1 MAKMLRTVVIDP
13 YARTVYEREIED
25 NLSAYYEVIGCQL
38 VEPFYPFTD
47 SGHHFIYVD
56 EEGLMGGQ
64 SCGFAMGE
72 HYKVMGRGI
81 VLREGP
87 QGSTLGATISA
98 EHVRAL
104 ITGWLGDP
112 DIDVDE
118 LVEGEILHSNPL
130 FGHFG

>member
-25 NLSAYYEVIGCQL
+25 TLSAYYEVIGCQL

-81 VLREGP
+81 VLRDGRL
-87 QGSTLGATISA
+87 GNTLGATMTV
-98 EHVRAL
+98 EEVRAH
-104 ITGWLGDP
+104 ITAWLGEP
-112 DIDVDE
+112 EVDVDE

>member
-38 VEPFYPFTD
+38 VEPFYGFPN
-47 SGHHFIYVD
+47 SSHFIYVD

-81 VLREGP
+81 VLRDGRL
-87 QGSTLGATISA
+87 GNTLGAIMTV
-98 EHVRAL
+98 EEVRAH